1 MAGNAAKS
9 SVHRS
14 VGIHALID
22 LCKEE
27 RQQGGKKDSK
37 MKRRAILKSTLL
49 PAAAGFSG
57 TFASPGT
64 HAAERHADIVTDVLV
79 IGGGFAGLTTALTA
93 ARSGAKV
100 VLLERRAYTGGDG
113 LLSAG
118 IIASAESIVHKAQNF
133 SGDASLEAYWRQ
145 IEAGLTDEP
154 LSKVR
159 DNSPMSPVY
168 AGFMKHDP
176 RVMKRSA
183 EMSPEVPALL
193 ASFGIEFLPINP
205 GQPFLLPTKP
215 GSMSTF
221 VKAIGVELNKLGV
234 EVHTGARAV
243 SLETEE
249 DRTPGAPPNA
259 VRVTGATAK
268 IQEKT
273 VRIAADAVVIASGGF
288 IDNKDMMR
296 RYKRVWADVQ
306 KGFSAVGEGVPDGHD
321 GDGIRLGRLGGAA
334 VEDMESMPKLFAAP
348 RKGEKSASWLLFD
361 TDTAYLVD
369 KSGKRFCDEHASRY
383 TGCAL
388 ACLRNQIDGA
398 YVVFDEATF
407 TGSNAARWR
416 YADLLAAGG
425 LVKGETIEAAAQK
438 VGVDPNGLRQT
449 LEAIAADAAAG
460 RDSAFGRKDKLF
472 RALKGPFYISKPSYP
487 VSFKTEGGLE
497 VDPDFRV
504 LRAADDSAIPGL
516 YAAGAVCG
524 SISTRLC
531 DVIASGL
538 IVGPEAA
545 AFAASAKKAG

>member
-1 MAGNAAKS
+1 MQR
-9 SVHRS
+9 RS
-14 VGIHALID
+14 
-22 LCKEE
+22 
-27 RQQGGKKDSK
+27 
-37 MKRRAILKSTLL
+37 ILKSVLL
-49 PAAAGFSG
+49 PAATGLSG
-57 TFASPGT
+57 AFASSGT
-64 HAAERHADIVTDVLV
+64 HAAERHADIATDVLV

-118 IIASAESIVHKAQNF
+118 IIASAESVVHRAQHF
-133 SGDASLEAYWRQ
+133 RGDASLEAYWAQ

-193 ASFGIEFLPINP
+193 SSFGIEFLPINP
-205 GQPFLLPTKP
+205 RQPFLLPTKP
-215 GSMSTF
+215 GSMSAF
-221 VKAIGVELNKLGV
+221 AMAIGTELEKLGV
-234 EVHTGARAV
+234 EVYTDARAL

-249 DRTPGAPPNA
+249 DCTPGAPPRA
-259 VRVTGATAK
+259 VRVTGVTAELE
-268 IQEKT
+268 EKT
-273 VRIAADAVVIASGGF
+273 LRIAAAAIVIASGGF

-296 RYKRVWADVQ
+296 RYKRVWADVP
-306 KGFSAVGEGVPDGHD
+306 KGFSAVDEGVPDGHD
-321 GDGIRLGRLGGAA
+321 GDGIRLGLLAGAA

-348 RKGEKSASWLLFD
+348 RKGEKSAAWLLFD

-388 ACLRNQIDGA
+388 ACLRNKIDGA

-407 TGSNAARWR
+407 TGPNAARWR

-425 LVKGETIEAAAQK
+425 LVKGKTIEEAAQK
-438 VGVDPNGLRQT
+438 VGIDPDGLRQT
-449 LEAIAADAAAG
+449 LEAIAADAATG
-460 RDSAFGRKDKLF
+460 RSDSAFGRKDKLF
-472 RALKGPFYISKPSYP
+472 RALKGPFYLSKPSYP

-504 LRAADDSAIPGL
+504 LRAADDSPIPGL

-538 IVGPEAA
+538 IVGPVAA
-545 AFAASAKKAG
+545 KFAASVKSAG